1 MEITVTIQ
9 DGTSHTLTVA
19 PQDTVGSLKNLIQEK
34 LQVPLQDQ
42 KLVFVSGQNTTLSDD
57 SKTVSEY
64 GLQSGSQ
71 VSLLVTQPDTIQVF
85 FRNDKGKSSVYDIK
99 PDKTVTDFTQ
109 KVGSREK
116 VPVNELYLVH
126 KGKQMTE
133 GKLSDY
139 DVKAGST
146 IYMCLR
152 LRGV

>member
-42 KLVFVSGQNTTLSDD
+42 KLVFVSDQNTTLSDD

-71 VSLLVTQPDTIQVF
+71 VSLLVTQPDT
-85 FRNDKGKSSVYDIK
+85 
-99 PDKTVTDFTQ
+99 
-109 KVGSREK
+109 
-116 VPVNELYLVH
+116 
-126 KGKQMTE
+126 
-133 GKLSDY
+133 
-139 DVKAGST
+139 
-146 IYMCLR
+146 
-152 LRGV
+152 

>member
-1 MEITVTIQ
+1 MEITVTMLG
-9 DGTSHTLTVA
+9 GTSHTLTVS
-19 PQDTVGSLKNLIQEK
+19 PQDTVGSLKNLIQKK
-34 LQVPLQDQ
+34 LRVPLQDQ

-71 VSLLVTQPDTIQVF
+71 VSLLVTQPATIQVF
-85 FRNDKGKSSVYDIK
+85 LKNDKGTSSVYDIK
-99 PDKTVTDFTQ
+99 PDETVTDFTQ

-116 VPVNELYLVH
+116 VPVSQLYLVH
-126 KGKQMTE
+126 EGKQMTE

-152 LRGV
+152 LRGG